1 MKGQRTERLVRI
13 ASRFMLGPSRH
24 LSLTDLAQDFEV
36 SKTVISDDMEIID
49 KAFSDEML
57 GGIEV
62 DRGRSGGAYFVPRV
76 GEDLRRRWLEQI
88 AQVLSSPERSLP
100 GGFVYYTD
108 LIFDPRVASMLGLIM
123 ASRFSSLRPD
133 TIMTSE
139 VKGIPIAMFAA
150 HALGVPLS
158 ICRFRNR
165 PSDGP
170 AVAVH
175 FPTGAG
181 DVRTMYMGTRQMG
194 SSKRVLVVDDFMRGG
209 STVSGM
215 LQMAKEFGSQ
225 VVGVGIFIAAQ
236 DPPKKSIPEYNALLT
251 ISGIG
256 DSLKIRVN
264 D

>member
-36 SKTVISDDMEIID
+36 SKTVISDDMEIIHR
-49 KAFSDEML
+49 AFSEEML
-57 GGIEV
+57 GGVDV

-76 GEDLRRRWLEQI
+76 GDELRQKWLGQI
-88 AQVLSSPERSLP
+88 AEILSQPERVLP

-108 LIFDPRVASMLGLIM
+108 LIFDPRIASMLGLIM
-123 ASRFSSLRPD
+123 ASNFSSLKPD

-181 DVRTMYMGTRQMG
+181 DVRTMYMGTRQLG
-194 SSKRVLVVDDFMRGG
+194 NSKRVLVVDDFMRGG
-209 STVSGM
+209 STVWGM
-215 LQMAKEFGSQ
+215 LQMAREFGSE
-225 VVGVGIFIAAQ
+225 VVGVGVFIASEEPA
-236 DPPKKSIPEYNALLT
+236 KKAVPSYNALLSV
-251 ISGIG
+251 SGSG

-264 D
+264 R